1 MDIDK
6 ILEKTALLFK
16 QYGIRSV
23 TMDDISRE
31 LAVSKKTLYNHVK
44 DKKELVEKVVE
55 KYSQSSH
62 FEACVKR
69 EKFNAVE
76 EFFMTYK
83 FLKEMFL
90 NHNPNVEYDLK
101 KYYPDIF
108 RKYTEVRNK
117 KMYKSFSENLKKGK
131 EEGYYR
137 ENLNVDILSWWH
149 VKRTEFMQNHIQTA
163 SETENFGKLEILE
176 EMINYHF
183 QAIATEKG
191 IIEFKKLIRNENKE
205 I

>member
-44 DKKELVEKVVE
+44 DKKDLVEKVIE

-62 FEACVKR
+62 FEACVKN

-83 FLKEMFL
+83 FLKEMLL

-117 KMYKSFSENLKKGK
+117 NMYKSFSENLQKGK

-183 QAIATEKG
+183 HAIATEKG
-191 IIEFKKLIRNENKE
+191 ILEFKKLIENENKE
-205 I
+205 K